1 MCVLSNFRFSIAFI
15 CIALFFFIDS
25 GITSVKSDTI
35 EVTASLVLGTDK
47 EKKSGKKVSGS
58 IRKRLSKVF
67 KWSNYYKLSDKKFS
81 IPDNK
86 TKSTVLSKKASIKV
100 SNRKEGKISVSL
112 FSEGKML
119 IQKSQNLRSGSYM
132 VLAGESTGDSAWF
145 IVISKSN

>member
-1 MCVLSNFRFSIAFI
+1 MHVFSNFSLSMSSLF
-15 CIALFFFIDS
+15 ALFLFIDS
-25 GITSVKSDTI
+25 GITSVNSDTI
-35 EVTASLVLGTDK
+35 EVTASVVLGTEK
-47 EKKSGKKVSGS
+47 EKKSGKKVSNS

-67 KWSNYYKLSDKKFS
+67 KWSNYYKLSDKKLS
-81 IPDNK
+81 IPDGK

-119 IQKSQNLRSGSYM
+119 IQKSQKLRIGSYM
-132 VLAGESTGDSAWF
+132 VLAGKSTGDSAWF

>member
-1 MCVLSNFRFSIAFI
+1 MFVLSNFRFSFGSFF
-15 CIALFFFIDS
+15 IALFFFIDS

-67 KWSNYYKLSDKKFS
+67 KWNNYYKLSDKKFS

-86 TKSTVLSKKASIKV
+86 TKSAILSKKASIKV

-132 VLAGESTGDSAWF
+132 VLAGEATGDSAWF

>member
-1 MCVLSNFRFSIAFI
+1 MFVLSNFRFGIASIL
-15 CIALFFFIDS
+15 IALFFFIDS
-25 GITSVKSDTI
+25 GITSVKPDTI

-58 IRKRLSKVF
+58 IRKRLSKIF

-119 IQKSQNLRSGSYM
+119 IQKRQNLRSGSYM

>member
-1 MCVLSNFRFSIAFI
+1 MFVLSNFRFSIAFI

-35 EVTASLVLGTDK
+35 KVTATVVLGTDK

-67 KWSNYYKLSDKKFS
+67 KWNNYYKLSDKKFS

-145 IVISKSN
+145 IVISNSN